1 MQADYMVLADA
12 VTASEGKLYIH
23 GGGWDNVLTAVW
35 PATLTASV
43 GILLRVPWGET
54 NEEHTIELDIVDA
67 DGKSILPPPGPLRGA
82 VNAGRPPQLEPGT
95 DQVTPLAIVLNGTKI
110 EKAGRYVVEFS
121 IDGQEKARA
130 PFRVSQMMAT
140 QIVNPQSGQSPAA

>member
-12 VTASEGKLYIH
+12 VAAVEGKLYIH
-23 GGGWDNVLTAVW
+23 GAGWDNVFTAVW
-35 PATLTASV
+35 PAILTASV

-67 DGKSILPPPGPLRGA
+67 DGKSILPPPGPLRGT

-110 EKAGRYVVEFS
+110 EKAGHYVVEFN
-121 IDGQEKARA
+121 IDGQKMARA
-130 PFRVSQMMAT
+130 PFRVSQMTVAE
-140 QIVNPQSGQSPAA
+140 IVAPQSGQPPAA